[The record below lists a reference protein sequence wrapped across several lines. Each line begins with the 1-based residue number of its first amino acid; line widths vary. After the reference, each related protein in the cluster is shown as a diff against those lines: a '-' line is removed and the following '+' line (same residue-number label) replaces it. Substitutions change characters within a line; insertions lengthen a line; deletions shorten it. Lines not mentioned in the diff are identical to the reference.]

1 MIEFGAIIFSRMSS
15 KRLPGKAL
23 TDLHGTSLLER
34 VINNVRKIKCLDEI
48 CLATS
53 SDKSDDCLESLA
65 NSLDINCFRG
75 SLQNVTKRALDSAK
89 YYGYDNIVRVCGDR
103 PFIDLNIYETMITNH
118 KENKNDLT
126 TNIFP
131 RTVPPGLTCEIVST
145 KSLEKTLLLTNNSE
159 DLEHVTRYIYNTPN
173 EFKIQNINFPFNE
186 EEINL
191 RLVIDDET
199 DLKRTNWI
207 LKKSIENNY
216 ELDTKKIISLTKK
229 WIKNN

>member
-1 MIEFGAIIFSRMSS
+1 MTEFGAIIFSRMSS

-23 TDLHGTSLLER
+23 TDLHGTCLLER
-34 VINNVRKIKCLDEI
+34 VIHNVRKTKFLNEI

-53 SDKSDDCLESLA
+53 TDKSDDCLENLA
-65 NSLDINCFRG
+65 NSLGINCFRG
-75 SLQNVTKRALDSAK
+75 SLQNVAKRALDSAK
-89 YYGYDNIVRVCGDR
+89 YYGYNNIVRVCGDR
-103 PFIDLNIYETMITNH
+103 PFIDSNIYETMIKNH

-131 RTVPPGLTCEIVST
+131 RTVPPGLTCEIIST
-145 KSLEKTLLLTNNSE
+145 KSLEKTLSLTNNSE
-159 DLEHVTRYIYNTPN
+159 DLEHVTRYIYNSPN
-173 EFKIQNINFPFNE
+173 EFKIQNINFPFNK

-207 LKKSIENNY
+207 LKESIENNY
-216 ELDTKKIISLTKK
+216 ELDTKTIISLTKK

>member
-1 MIEFGAIIFSRMSS
+1 MIEIGAIIFSRMSS

-34 VINNVRKIKCLDEI
+34 VIQNVRKIKCLDEI

-53 SDKSDDCLESLA
+53 TDKSDDCLENLA

-75 SLQNVTKRALDSAK
+75 SLQNVIKRALDSAK
-89 YYGYDNIVRVCGDR
+89 YYGYENIVRVCGDR

-118 KENKNDLT
+118 KKNKNDLT

-159 DLEHVTRYIYNTPN
+159 DLEHVTRYIYKTPN

-207 LKKSIENNY
+207 FKKSIENNY
-216 ELDTKKIISLTKK
+216 ELNTKKIISLTKK
-229 WIKNN
+229 WIENN